1 MIDFAQKAKYNIYID
16 WEIVGNNQRMKPSL
30 NIPLTTWT
38 GRSIIIIL

>member
-30 NIPLTTWT
+30 NIPLTILPNQ
-38 GRSIIIIL
+38 SIIFIL